1 HAVSRGYRRG
11 GALIHWRH
19 LLLSGVFMA
28 AVVTL
33 SARVIFLAVT
43 ERDFLQD
50 EGDRRALSETQI
62 PGMRGLIYDR
72 NGRALAVSTPV
83 SAIVVNPSLLRLD
96 PLQLTELA
104 RLLDLP
110 ASAVANRIAEH
121 SQKQYLYLR
130 RHLGAERSAAIQA
143 LRIDHLWLEREYRRF
158 YPAGEVAA
166 HVVGMTN
173 IDDRGLEGLELSYDR
188 LLQGRAGSKTV
199 LRDRYGDII
208 RDIEYQGAAQF
219 GQDMVLSLDL
229 RLQYIAY
236 RELKAAVATHQA
248 VSGSLVM
255 VDVSTGEIL
264 ALVNQPSF
272 NPNDISGYRN
282 SMRNRVVTDAYE
294 PGSTIK
300 PFAALAAL
308 ESGRYTPE
316 TPIDTAPGYFW
327 IGKKMIQDPVDRKTL
342 TLAQAIQKSSQVA
355 IAKLALALGEDA
367 VFDVLT
373 RAGLG
378 NPVGTGLP
386 GEAIGFLSETELRYP
401 LVRATLAY
409 GYGLTVTPLQM
420 ASAYLTLARHGE
432 RLPLTITRRDR
443 PLSVERIFDAD
454 LAESVLSMM
463 ELVTA
468 QEGTASEASVD
479 GYRVAGKTGTARLV
493 GAQGYDDERHV
504 AWFAGVAPVTNPKI
518 VMVVVINEAKSGEIG
533 GGRLAA
539 PVFSRVAERSLRLL
553 GIRPDQVDTRLAQVP
568 SPNRQPVWQEDTP

>member
-1 HAVSRGYRRG
+1 M
-11 GALIHWRH
+11 IHWRH

-43 ERDFLQD
+43 EREFLQD

-553 GIRPDQVDTRLAQVP
+553 GIRPDQVDTRLAQAP

>member
-1 HAVSRGYRRG
+1 M
-11 GALIHWRH
+11 IHWRH

>member
-1 HAVSRGYRRG
+1 M
-11 GALIHWRH
+11 IHWRH

-43 ERDFLQD
+43 EREFLQD

-255 VDVSTGEIL
+255 VHVSTGEIL

-553 GIRPDQVDTRLAQVP
+553 GIRPDQVDTRLAQAP

>member
-1 HAVSRGYRRG
+1 
-11 GALIHWRH
+11 LIHWRH

>member
-1 HAVSRGYRRG
+1 M
-11 GALIHWRH
+11 IHWRH

-553 GIRPDQVDTRLAQVP
+553 GIRPDQVDTRLAQAP

>member
-1 HAVSRGYRRG
+1 M
-11 GALIHWRH
+11 IHWRH

-43 ERDFLQD
+43 EREFLQD

-327 IGKKMIQDPVDRKTL
+327 IGKKMIQDPEDRKTL

-553 GIRPDQVDTRLAQVP
+553 GIRPDQVDTRLAQAP

>member
-1 HAVSRGYRRG
+1 
-11 GALIHWRH
+11 
-19 LLLSGVFMA
+19 MA

>member
-1 HAVSRGYRRG
+1 
-11 GALIHWRH
+11 
-19 LLLSGVFMA
+19 MA

-43 ERDFLQD
+43 EREFLQD

>member
-1 HAVSRGYRRG
+1 
-11 GALIHWRH
+11 
-19 LLLSGVFMA
+19 MA

-43 ERDFLQD
+43 ERNFLQD

-367 VFDVLT
+367 VLDVLT

-443 PLSVERIFDAD
+443 PLSAERIFDAD

-553 GIRPDQVDTRLAQVP
+553 GIRPDQVDTRLAQAP
-568 SPNRQPVWQEDTP
+568 SPNRQPVWQKDTP

>member
-1 HAVSRGYRRG
+1 M
-11 GALIHWRH
+11 IHWRH

-327 IGKKMIQDPVDRKTL
+327 IGEKMIQDPVDRKTL

-553 GIRPDQVDTRLAQVP
+553 GIRPDQVDTRLAQAP

>member
-1 HAVSRGYRRG
+1 M
-11 GALIHWRH
+11 IHWRH

-327 IGKKMIQDPVDRKTL
+327 IGEKMIQDPVDRKTL

>member
-1 HAVSRGYRRG
+1 M
-11 GALIHWRH
+11 IHWRH

-43 ERDFLQD
+43 EREFLQD

-294 PGSTIK
+294 PGSTIN

>member
-1 HAVSRGYRRG
+1 M
-11 GALIHWRH
+11 IHWRH

-493 GAQGYDDERHV
+493 GAQGYDDRRHV

>member
-1 HAVSRGYRRG
+1 
-11 GALIHWRH
+11 
-19 LLLSGVFMA
+19 MA

-553 GIRPDQVDTRLAQVP
+553 GIRPDQVDTRLAQAP

>member
-1 HAVSRGYRRG
+1 M
-11 GALIHWRH
+11 IHWRH

-43 ERDFLQD
+43 EREFLQD